1 MDEMKIVSKFTT
13 NMISKLVKMVLRKKE
28 KHLSSKIR
36 IFEDMLLRSKNA
48 YEIETLRNELA
59 KMRISLQKLQYERV
73 LTRALSFCA

>member
-1 MDEMKIVSKFTT
+1 MSKT
-13 NMISKLVKMVLRKKE
+13 E

-59 KMRISLQKLQYERV
+59 KMRISLQKLQYERE
-73 LTRALSFCA
+73 S